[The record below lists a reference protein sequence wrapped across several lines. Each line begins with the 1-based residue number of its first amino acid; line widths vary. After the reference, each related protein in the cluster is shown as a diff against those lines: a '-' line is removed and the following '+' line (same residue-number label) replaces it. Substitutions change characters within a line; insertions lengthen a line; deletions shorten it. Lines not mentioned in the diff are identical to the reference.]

1 MTGQPALIPWLA
13 GCAGG
18 LSGATAYS
26 INAMAW
32 GTVELE
38 PEVRD
43 WLEQLPT
50 DQFARAA
57 FYIDLLADEGPLLSE
72 PYTRQLD
79 RKLRELRFHLDRQ
92 AVRITYWIAS
102 GRRIVLLTA
111 FIKTRMREDREIE
124 RARRALARCIA
135 EKHEMAEEGEER

>member
-1 MTGQPALIPWLA
+1 MPA
-13 GCAGG
+13 GCRKPQLIASTLWLG
-18 LSGATAYS
+18 
-26 INAMAW
+26 

-72 PYTRQLD
+72 PYARQLD

-102 GRRIVLLTA
+102 GRRIVLLTV
-111 FIKTRMREDREIE
+111 FVKTRMREDREIE
-124 RARRALARCIA
+124 RARRALARCIT
-135 EKHEMAEEGEER
+135 EEHEVAEESEER

>member
-1 MTGQPALIPWLA
+1 
-13 GCAGG
+13 
-18 LSGATAYS
+18 
-26 INAMAW
+26 MAW

-57 FYIDLLADEGPLLSE
+57 FYIDLLAEEGLLLSE

-102 GRRIVLLTA
+102 GRRILLLTA

-135 EKHEMAEEGEER
+135 EAHEVAEESEER